1 MDLFPRDGK
10 YSHAAE
16 FDLMKG
22 FSRPNGKKEY
32 PAPALVCNFNKPT
45 STKPSLLRF
54 DEVVTFFH
62 ELGHAVFIY

>member
-22 FSRPNGKKEY
+22 FQRPNGKRLILIYGNAYEFSGNFLQQLSSVISINQR
-32 PAPALVCNFNKPT
+32 LVN
-45 STKPSLLRF
+45 LLF
-54 DEVVTFFH
+54 
-62 ELGHAVFIY
+62 